1 MALLENHLEQISM
14 SAAAIAE
21 LPFPPPKR
29 FTNALLRSHD
39 ITALIRDTE
48 THERALFKYA
58 PSGPANL
65 PDQRV
70 PRNSIA
76 YRPKD
81 NSERFPN
88 GSWRSRTRPQHPAVA
103 TLLAVELS
111 DRPGHEGVQAG
122 KEREESRFNQLTASI
137 DRYENRVSK
146 QTVQLSKVTRRG
158 GSNEESYT
166 TSPEEPSDILPRNG
180 KPDELR
186 ISAEDLEKEEQDV
199 RELERKK
206 QTLEERVSGMERDL
220 GGLLR

>member
-1 MALLENHLEQISM
+1 M
-14 SAAAIAE
+14 
-21 LPFPPPKR
+21 P
-29 FTNALLRSHD
+29 NA
-39 ITALIRDTE
+39 
-48 THERALFKYA
+48 
-58 PSGPANL
+58 
-65 PDQRV
+65 
-70 PRNSIA
+70 
-76 YRPKD
+76 
-81 NSERFPN
+81 
-88 GSWRSRTRPQHPAVA
+88 
-103 TLLAVELS
+103 
-111 DRPGHEGVQAG
+111 
-122 KEREESRFNQLTASI
+122 KEKIYSLQSRFNQLTASI